1 MQDIS
6 TTQPCLSLQHHIFDT
21 KMLADS
27 ENKASILRIPVND
40 LKPGEFRVFLARQ
53 LPLVITGLN
62 GSLQLPWSPTYL
74 IAEHGM
80 QPCTMEDCEA
90 QLQPMHVLLEEFL
103 SLFSPGAANESP
115 FPEAIWKVK
124 VCIWN
129 ASRKSAELMHH

>member
-1 MQDIS
+1 M
-6 TTQPCLSLQHHIFDT
+6 
-21 KMLADS
+21 KMLTDS
-27 ENKASILRIPVND
+27 ENKVSILRIPVND
-40 LKPGEFRVFLARQ
+40 LKPGEFHVFLARQ

-62 GSLQLPWSPTYL
+62 GSLQLPWLPTYL

-103 SLFSPGAANESP
+103 SLYSPGATNGSS

-129 ASRKSAELMHH
+129 AVWKYAELMRH